1 MKDGCLIYIIC
12 IYMTY
17 IYYVYYTYIYY
28 MYICVYISICIYIS
42 LSIYIYI
49 YLSIYLSIYPSLSL
63 SLYIYIY
70 IYFFYSN
77 ESQPYR
83 EPGIG
88 MPVVNVFLTLK
99 RANQQVLFILQ
110 DIFAHLYCILD
121 AVNDFSEPH
130 DFQYLPTKSLNEM
143 AFMSFCIYILFI
155 FFYFIL
161 KDLLIKR

>member
-12 IYMTY
+12 IYMPY
-17 IYYVYYTYIYY
+17 IYYIYYTYIYY

-42 LSIYIYI
+42 ISIYIYI
-49 YLSIYLSIYPSLSL
+49 YLSIYLSIHLSL

-70 IYFFYSN
+70 IFFFYSN

-130 DFQYLPTKSLNEM
+130 DFPYLPTKSLNEM
-143 AFMSFCIYILFI
+143 AFMSFCIYILFY